1 MNSRKKIAILIDL
14 ESNEKSGGHVK
25 FWERISQ
32 SLEKRKLNIDLVFF
46 FLGKKRE
53 IIKVSE
59 NINFNIYKPG
69 FSSSNLSFLG
79 IDADSTDLSP
89 INLRLLFEL
98 KNYNLIHSTDQLH
111 CMAKTAK
118 LASKIWRIPLTT
130 SYHTDTPSYTEYYVL
145 EILKKLP
152 NFLNKLLIKK
162 LKVHKKISNSQKEKI
177 NKYIKNCKFAFF
189 NDDFSNEQL
198 SFLKNNK
205 IKVGKISR
213 GIDKKIFFKKN
224 INKKSF
230 FNKYK
235 INQDNKLIFFCGRIH
250 KLKGAIL
257 LAKIN
262 KILLE
267 EGCNVTTVMAGENIH
282 GEECLNVCNK
292 KLLILDYLNPTEVS
306 KFYNICDLFVFPSI
320 FETGPQVILEARAC
334 GAVCVVS
341 KDGGGK
347 RIKKNGEDGVILN
360 NQSPENWSGEIIK
373 LLRNKKKIKLMK
385 EKVQLSNT
393 YPSWEDIFY
402 DIFFEEWKSII

>member
-25 FWERISQ
+25 FWERISL
-32 SLEKRKLNIDLVFF
+32 SLEKKKLNIDLVFF
-46 FLGKKRE
+46 FLGKKRK

-69 FSSSNLSFLG
+69 FSSSNFSFLG

-162 LKVHKKISNSQKEKI
+162 FKVHKKVANSQKEKI
-177 NKYIKNCKFAFF
+177 NKYIKNCKFSFF
-189 NDDFSNEQL
+189 NDDFSNKQL

-205 IKVGKISR
+205 IKVGQISR

-235 INQDNKLIFFCGRIH
+235 INQNNKLIFFCGRIH

-292 KLLILDYLNPTEVS
+292 KLLILDYLNQTEVS

-320 FETGPQVILEARAC
+320 FETGPQVVLEARAC

-360 NQSPENWSGEIIK
+360 NQSPENWSREIIK
-373 LLRNKKKIKLMK
+373 LLRNKKKIQLMK
-385 EKVQLSNT
+385 EKVQLSNN
-393 YPSWEDIFY
+393 YPAWEDIFY

>member
-235 INQDNKLIFFCGRIH
+235 INQNNKLIFFCGRIH

>member
-152 NFLNKLLIKK
+152 NFLNKFLIKK

-360 NQSPENWSGEIIK
+360 NQSPENWSGEISK

-385 EKVQLSNT
+385 EKVQLSNN

>member
-385 EKVQLSNT
+385 EKVQLSNN

>member
-235 INQDNKLIFFCGRIH
+235 INQNNKLIFFCGRIH

-385 EKVQLSNT
+385 EKVQLSNN

>member
-14 ESNEKSGGHVK
+14 EINEKSGGHVK

-32 SLEKRKLNIDLVFF
+32 SLEKKKLNIDLVFF
-46 FLGKKRE
+46 FLGKERK
-53 IIKVSE
+53 IIKVNE

-130 SYHTDTPSYTEYYVL
+130 SYHTDTPSYTEYYIL

-162 LKVHKKISNSQKEKI
+162 LKVHKKISNSQKDKI
-177 NKYIKNCKFAFF
+177 NKYIKKSKFAFI
-189 NDDFSNEQL
+189 NDDFSDKQL
-198 SFLKNNK
+198 SYFKNK

-213 GIDKKIFFKKN
+213 GIDKKIFFKKK
-224 INKKSF
+224 INKKLF

-235 INQDNKLIFFCGRIH
+235 INPNNKLIFFCGRIH

-267 EGCNVTTVMAGENIH
+267 EGFNVTTVMAGENIH
-282 GEECLNVCNK
+282 GEECLNICKK
-292 KLLILDYLNPTEVS
+292 KLLILDYINPAEVS

-320 FETGPQVILEARAC
+320 FETGPQVVLEARAC

-341 KDGGGK
+341 KYGGGK
-347 RIKKNGEDGVILN
+347 RIKKNGEDGIVLN
-360 NQSPENWSGEIIK
+360 NQIPENWSGEIIK

-385 EKVQLSNT
+385 EKIQLSNN

-402 DIFFEEWKSII
+402 DVFFEKWKSII